1 LSRLLQIHLSV
12 IVKFFLLVAAVMRL
26 LIILVSTFLA
36 GNAYAGLEYQSFD
49 GVNCDDFGSIA
60 KETMMVWQSGASFK
74 EMMESGESHESSFSP
89 LVDAGSYMY
98 SLSTEAMSKP
108 VRQFSHS
115 KTYESEI
122 FGIDA
127 QAVCELKKFKSYS
140 GEYILNKR
148 KDCRESAEY
157 ASDIMTSRQ
166 EGLPIKSILDLNQE
180 EYENRISAEGDR
192 RSELE
197 KTYIETSSLI
207 VGAYSIPIASTEIE
221 KEQEVINYSA
231 NRYFECMK

>member
-1 LSRLLQIHLSV
+1 MKRFMVLILLSLGS
-12 IVKFFLLVAAVMRL
+12 
-26 LIILVSTFLA
+26 
-36 GNAYAGLEYQSFD
+36 NAYAGLEYKSFENVD
-49 GVNCDDFGSIA
+49 CEKFGTIA
-60 KETMMVWQSGASFK
+60 KDTMMNWQSGASFK
-74 EMMESGESHESSFSP
+74 EMMESGASHEASFSP

-108 VRQFSHS
+108 VRQFPHS
-115 KTYESEI
+115 QTYESEI

-127 QAVCELKKFKSYS
+127 QVVCELRKFKSYG
-140 GEYILNKR
+140 GEYILNKH

-166 EGLPIKSILDLNQE
+166 EGLPIKSILDLNQK
-180 EYENRISAEGDR
+180 EYENRISTEGHR

-197 KTYIETSSLI
+197 KTYIETSSLV
-207 VGAYSIPIASTEIE
+207 VGAYSIPIASTGIE
-221 KEQEVINYSA
+221 KEQEAINYSA